1 MFMLQTGLI
10 KFDFLEKVFSG
21 VTEKVVELGF
31 RVIGALILL
40 FIGSKLIKLLR
51 KIVKNAMTKAEAEV
65 GAIQFMDSF
74 LRIALYVLLAF
85 SIATSFGLDAAS
97 IVALLGS
104 AGVAIGLALQGSL
117 SNLAGGIL
125 LLVLKPFVVGDYI
138 VSHGAG
144 QEGVVTEIQIFY
156 TKLTTVDN
164 RNVIIPNGVL
174 ANNSITNV
182 TAQDSR
188 RIDVTVGISYQADL
202 KQAKDALQEM
212 LNEQSLA
219 LEEKEKTVFVADLGA
234 SSVVLNMRCW
244 CKKEDYWDCKAA
256 VTENAKLALDAA
268 GIEIPFNQIDVHM
281 K

>member
-10 KFDFLEKVFSG
+10 QFDFLEEVFSG

-31 RVIGALILL
+31 RVIGALLLL
-40 FIGSKLIKLLR
+40 FIGSKLIKVLR
-51 KIVKNAMTKAEAEV
+51 KIVKNAMTKAEADL
-65 GAIQFMDSF
+65 GAIQFVDSF
-74 LRIALYVLLAF
+74 LKASLYVLLAF

-138 VSHGAG
+138 ISHGAG
-144 QEGVVTEIQIFY
+144 QEGTVTEIQIFY
-156 TKLTTVDN
+156 TKLTTPDN
-164 RNVIIPNGVL
+164 KNVIIPNGVL

-182 TAQDSR
+182 TAQKNR
-188 RIDVTVGISYQADL
+188 RIDVVVGISYNADL
-202 KQAKDALQEM
+202 KQAKEVLQTM
-212 LNEQSLA
+212 LNEQALA
-219 LEEKEKTVFVADLGA
+219 LEDMEKTVFVAELAA
-234 SSVVLNMRCW
+234 SSVNLNLRCW

>member
-1 MFMLQTGLI
+1 MLQTGLI

>member
-1 MFMLQTGLI
+1 MFILQTGLI

-138 VSHGAG
+138 ISHGAG

>member
-138 VSHGAG
+138 ISHGAG

>member
-51 KIVKNAMTKAEAEV
+51 RIVKNAMTKAEAEV

-138 VSHGAG
+138 ISHGAG